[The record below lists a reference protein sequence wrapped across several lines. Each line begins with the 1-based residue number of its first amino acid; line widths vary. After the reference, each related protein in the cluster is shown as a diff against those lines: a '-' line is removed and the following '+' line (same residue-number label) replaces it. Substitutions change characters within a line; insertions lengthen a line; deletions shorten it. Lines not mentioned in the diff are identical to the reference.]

1 MRNMFVLLCAALFTV
16 GVIATPAKAAWPDRP
31 IRIIV
36 PFNPGAGTDQQ
47 GRLVEKEFKET
58 FGQPLNFV
66 YKPGAD
72 GAIGATELANSRPD
86 GYTIGLYAFP
96 LMVMG
101 PLLGKGK
108 YGPESFDYLGISC
121 KDVAVLVVPKDSP
134 IKSFED
140 FVTQA
145 KANPGKLRVGVVEIL
160 GPTHI
165 TALKLQQ
172 QGVPMNIVPHAGG
185 SKAMVAVLGGHIDAL
200 LAVTGA
206 SLNSASKLNFL
217 AVASD
222 EPEALLP
229 GVPTFKEKGFDIVS
243 AFARVWLAPKGLPAD
258 VKQRL
263 GEGLKSIYAREDVKE
278 RHDKA
283 GLPVRFEDGTVLNQ
297 WIDAFMPEARGLV
310 DLYNQQK
317 AQQ

>member
-1 MRNMFVLLCAALFTV
+1 MRKMFSLICAALFAFGIV
-16 GVIATPAKAAWPDRP
+16 VSPAAAAWPDRAV
-31 IRIIV
+31 RIIV

-47 GRLVEKEFKET
+47 GRLVEKEFKEV
-58 FGQPLNFV
+58 FGQPLNFI

-86 GYTIGLYAFP
+86 GYTIGVYAFP

-101 PLLGKGK
+101 PLLGKGR
-108 YGPESFDYLGISC
+108 YTPDSFDFLGISC

-140 FVTQA
+140 FVA
-145 KANPGKLRVGVVEIL
+145 KAKAEPGKMRVGVVEIL

-222 EPEALLP
+222 GPEPLLP
-229 GVPTFKEKGFDIVS
+229 GVPTFKDKGYNIVS

-258 VKQRL
+258 VRERL
-263 GEGLKSIYAREDVKE
+263 SAGLKEIYAREDVKQ
-278 RHDKA
+278 RHDVA
-283 GLPVRFEDGTVLNQ
+283 GIPVRFEEGEVLKQ
-297 WIDAFMPEARGLV
+297 WINDFLPEAKQLV
-310 DLYNQQK
+310 EMYNQQK
-317 AQQ
+317 AD